1 MKAIIPVA
9 GAGTRLRPHT
19 YTQPKPLI
27 PVAGKP
33 IIALIIDQLLEVGVD
48 EFVFIIGYLGE
59 KIQSFVEESYPN
71 LNTTFVTQN
80 ERKGLGHAIWT
91 ARTAFADASE
101 IIIVLGDSIIDGDFT
116 SLINKKESTLM
127 IKKVQEPRS
136 FGVVEMDDEGFI
148 LRMVEKPKIPKSNMA
163 VVGVYKIK
171 EVAALLEAI
180 QYNIDNDI
188 TTHGEY
194 QLTDGLMRIISQ
206 GAKIGTMKVD
216 NWFDCGKKEVLLQ
229 TNKTLLDK
237 DGYPS
242 TDLPAYF
249 NSIIIHPVSIGK
261 HCDIQNAVIGPHV
274 TISDNAVIQNSIIKN
289 SIIGKY
295 AKIEDIVMDDSIIG
309 NDASVKGA
317 HQSLNLGD
325 NTEIDL
331 G

>member
-33 IIALIIDQLLEVGVD
+33 IIALIIDQLIAVGVD

-59 KIQSFVEESYPN
+59 KIRNFVEETYPD
-71 LNTTFVTQN
+71 LDTAFVNQV

-91 ARTAFADASE
+91 ARSIFDKESE
-101 IIIVLGDSIIDGDFT
+101 IIIVLGDSIIDGDFEALMKRDQ
-116 SLINKKESTLM
+116 SVLM
-127 IKKVQEPRS
+127 IKKVAEPRS
-136 FGVVEMDDEGFI
+136 FGVVEMDDNGRI

-171 EVAALLEAI
+171 EVTQLLDAL

-188 TTHGEY
+188 RTHGEY

-206 GAKIGTMKVD
+206 GAHIGTMKVD
-216 NWFDCGKKEVLLQ
+216 NWFDCGQKEVLLR

-249 NSIIIHPVSIGK
+249 NSIIIHPVSIGN

-274 TISDNAVIQNSIIKN
+274 TISDHAVIQNSIIKN

>member
-9 GAGTRLRPHT
+9 GAGKRLRPHT

-33 IIALIIDQLLEVGVD
+33 IIALIIDQMLAVGVD

-59 KIQSFVEESYPN
+59 KIQSFVEETYPE
-71 LNTTFVTQN
+71 LDTTFIIQV

-91 ARTAFADASE
+91 ARDAFREESE
-101 IIIVLGDSIIDGDFT
+101 IIIMLGDSIVDGDFQK
-116 SLINKKESTLM
+116 LMDADQSTLM
-127 IKKVQEPRS
+127 IKKVAEPGS
-136 FGVVEMDDEGFI
+136 FGVVEMNADGRI
-148 LRMVEKPKIPKSNMA
+148 IRMVEKPKIPKSNKA

-171 EVAALLEAI
+171 EVKALLDAI

-194 QLTDGLMRIISQ
+194 QLTDGLMRMIEL
-206 GAKIGTMKVD
+206 GAHIGTMKVD
-216 NWFDCGKKEVLLQ
+216 NWFDCGKKEVLLK

-237 DGYPS
+237 DGYPT

-261 HCDIQNAVIGPHV
+261 NCDIQNAVIGPHV
-274 TISDNAVIQNSIIKN
+274 TISDHAVIHNSIIKN
-289 SIIGKY
+289 SIIGRY
-295 AKIEDIVMDDSIIG
+295 AKIDDIVMDDSIIG

>member
-33 IIALIIDQLLEVGVD
+33 IIALIVDQLIAVGVD

-59 KIQSFVEESYPN
+59 KIQEYIEETYPD
-71 LNTTFVTQN
+71 LDTTFVTQV
-80 ERKGLGHAIWT
+80 ERKGLGHAVWT
-91 ARTAFADASE
+91 ARIAFNQESE
-101 IIIVLGDSIIDGDFT
+101 IIIVLGDSIIDGDFEA
-116 SLINKKESTLM
+116 LMNKDQSTLM
-127 IKKVQEPRS
+127 IKKVAEPRS
-136 FGVVEMDDEGFI
+136 FGVVEMNAKGLI
-148 LRMVEKPKIPKSNMA
+148 IRMVEKPKIPKSNMA

-171 EVAALLEAI
+171 EVNQLLDAL
-180 QYNIDNDI
+180 QYNIDNNI

-216 NWFDCGKKEVLLQ
+216 NWFDCGQKEVLLQ

-249 NSIIIHPVSIGK
+249 NSIIIHPVSIGN

-274 TISDNAVIQNSIIKN
+274 TISDHAVIQNSIIKN
-289 SIIGKY
+289 SIIGRY

-331 G
+331 S

>member
-1 MKAIIPVA
+1 MKAVIPVA

-33 IIALIIDQLLEVGVD
+33 IISLIIDQLIEVGVD

-59 KIQSFVEESYPN
+59 KIQGFIEETYPD
-71 LNTTFVTQN
+71 LNTTFVTQV
-80 ERKGLGHAIWT
+80 ERKGLGHAVWT
-91 ARTAFADASE
+91 ARATFEKEPE
-101 IIIVLGDSIIDGDFT
+101 IIIVLGDSIIDGDFDA
-116 SLINKKESTLM
+116 LMKKEQSTLM
-127 IKKVQEPRS
+127 IKKVAEPRS
-136 FGVVEMDDEGFI
+136 FGVVEMNPDGLI
-148 LRMVEKPKIPKSNMA
+148 VRMVEKPKIPKSNMA

-171 EVAALLEAI
+171 EVTELLAAL

-188 TTHGEY
+188 RTHGEY

-206 GAKIGTMKVD
+206 GAQIGTMKVD
-216 NWFDCGKKEVLLQ
+216 NWFDCGQKEVLLK

-249 NSIIIHPVSIGK
+249 NSIIIHPVSIGN

-274 TISDNAVIQNSIIKN
+274 TISDHAVIQNSIIKN
-289 SIIGKY
+289 SIIGRY